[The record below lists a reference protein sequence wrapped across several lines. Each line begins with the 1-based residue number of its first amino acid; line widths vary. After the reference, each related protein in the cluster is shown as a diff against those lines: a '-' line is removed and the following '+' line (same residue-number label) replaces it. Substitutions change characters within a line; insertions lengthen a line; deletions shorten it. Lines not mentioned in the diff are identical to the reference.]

1 MGAAAPTLADRD
13 AMLTR
18 LIDSAGIPIS
28 TQDVADACPLRTYQR
43 PCLDHT
49 DHSLRWWERSVVS
62 RTCDGTTVTVS
73 HHAYG
78 NAVSRHLRHWA
89 AEGLIERVVVPGDR
103 RAFWLYAGDPVAAL
117 GALEEAWEVG
127 R

>member
-1 MGAAAPTLADRD
+1 MKERVLAGRGRAAAPGVLPRVHRMGAAARTLADRE

-28 TQDVADACPLRTYQR
+28 TQDVADP
-43 PCLDHT
+43 
-49 DHSLRWWERSVVS
+49 VS
-62 RTCDGTTVTVS
+62 
-73 HHAYG
+73 
-78 NAVSRHLRHWA
+78 
-89 AEGLIERVVVPGDR
+89 
-103 RAFWLYAGDPVAAL
+103 AL